1 MVKKIVLV
9 ISLVVVIIISGCQQ
23 VKGRKEADGTIT
35 FEPGEFKPWT
45 DGYEAGVGITIE
57 LAE

>member
-1 MVKKIVLV
+1 MKKIFFIL
-9 ISLVVVIIISGCQQ
+9 SLLIVMIISGCQQ

-35 FEPGEFKPWT
+35 FEPGEFQAWT
-45 DGYEAGVGITIE
+45 NGYEAGVGIMIE